1 MLCAR
6 PWLSREDLIYSL
18 VWGGVIFLVLFSG
31 NARAEDIFNAFLPVE
46 INGFVEIRAGCR
58 TQDDPNED
66 RASVMESRLQV
77 ELFTYTPWAEFKYK
91 ADAWID
97 GITEQGEYD
106 TREAWMF
113 FRPLES
119 LDIKAGRQVLT
130 WGTGD
135 LVFLNDLFPKDW
147 QSYFIGRDSEYLKA
161 PSDAVKFSFF
171 TSLVNID
178 LVYTPRFDPDR
189 YITGEYFSFWNG
201 SELTGQGGQ
210 TGTQFPDQWFKD
222 DEFALRLYRNI
233 RNYELA
239 LYGYHGFWKQPAGQS
254 DSGEDIFPKL
264 SVYGFSARGKVG
276 RGIGNIEFAYYRSR
290 QDPDGTDSLI
300 NNSELRYLIGYN
312 QDLARDFNAGLQYY
326 VEQILDYDA
335 YEKSLTQGPAR
346 DRFRHIITL
355 QLTRLLMNQN
365 LELSLCA
372 YLSFSDQDAYLK
384 PRIKYK
390 WTDDITVETGAN
402 IFTGK
407 EIYTFFGQFEDN
419 TNVYTAIRFSF

>member
-1 MLCAR
+1 MFRAN
-6 PWLSREDLIYSL
+6 LIFSL
-18 VWGGVIFLVLFSG
+18 IWGGVVFFILIAG
-31 NARAEDIFNAFLPVE
+31 NARAEDLFNAFSPVE
-46 INGFVEIRAGCR
+46 VNGFIDLRAGCR
-58 TQDDPNED
+58 TQNDPNEAQ
-66 RASVMESRLQV
+66 ASVMESRLQV
-77 ELFTYTPWAEFKYK
+77 ELFTYTPWAEFKFK
-91 ADAWID
+91 ADAWAD

-113 FRPLES
+113 VRPLES
-119 LDIKAGRQVLT
+119 LDIKVGRQVLT

-161 PSDAVKFSFF
+161 PSDAVKLSFF
-171 TSLVNID
+171 TSLVSID

-189 YITGEYFSFWNG
+189 YITGEYLSFWDG
-201 SELTGQGGQ
+201 SDLTGQESQACVQ
-210 TGTQFPDQWFKD
+210 TPDQWFED
-222 DEFALRLYRNI
+222 DEFALRLYKNI
-233 RNYELA
+233 GNYELA
-239 LYGYHGFWKQPAGQS
+239 LYGFHGYWKQPAGQL
-254 DSGEDIFPKL
+254 DSGEDIFPEL
-264 SVYGFSARGKVG
+264 SVYGFSARGRVG

-300 NNSELRYLIGYN
+300 NNSELRYLMGYT
-312 QDLARDFNAGLQYY
+312 QDLGRDFNASLQYY
-326 VEQILDYDA
+326 VEQILDYDS
-335 YEKSLTQGPAR
+335 YKNSLTQGSAR
-346 DRFRHIITL
+346 DRFRHLITL

-372 YLSFSDQDAYLK
+372 YLSLSDLDAYLK
-384 PRIKYK
+384 PMIKYK

-407 EIYTFFGQFEDN
+407 KIYTFFGQFEDN